1 MDIVV
6 KVEDKNKSSDLA
18 NLSKL
23 ANLAN
28 LANSANSAI
37 QYGKPRITQY
47 LHAPLVNRIGYEYQ
61 DVNKNIEL
69 RTDVTNF
76 YYNKVLKRMNTSEF
90 ENIKT
95 QKTYLESSKGKKL
108 VYNLLRKFIK
118 KSEINWYDL
127 RSNEDIVK
135 KYLIQN
141 L

>member
-28 LANSANSAI
+28 LANSAI
-37 QYGKPRITQY
+37 QYGNPRITQY
-47 LHAPLVNRIGYEYQ
+47 LHAPPVNRIGYEYQ

-76 YYNKVLKRMNTSEF
+76 YYNKVLKWMNTSEF

-127 RSNEDIVK
+127 RSNEDIVT